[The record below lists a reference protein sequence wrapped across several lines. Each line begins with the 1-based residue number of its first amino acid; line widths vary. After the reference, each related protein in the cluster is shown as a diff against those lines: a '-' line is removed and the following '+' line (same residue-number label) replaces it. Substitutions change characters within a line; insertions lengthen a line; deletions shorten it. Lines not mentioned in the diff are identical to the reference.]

1 MATTA
6 ALAAISG
13 FSFGQ
18 QSDENPFPDVLARS
32 VLIRPFVL
40 DGSQVKLSGII
51 TQAPVHIRPQNPYQ
65 YFRMAVSHEN
75 ATEVWAVLVWGAD
88 SDFANLRPGVKVT
101 LLGTPTKDGSRRVQL
116 VQSIKQQPVSA
127 GEMSLTIDSR

>member
-1 MATTA
+1 MNLRRSLMATTA

-32 VLIRPFVL
+32 VLIRLCPGWFTSEIKWNHHP
-40 DGSQVKLSGII
+40 GTRAYS
-51 TQAPVHIRPQNPYQ
+51 TPNPYQ

-75 ATEVWAVLVWGAD
+75 ATEVMGRLSVG
-88 SDFANLRPGVKVT
+88 R
-101 LLGTPTKDGSRRVQL
+101 
-116 VQSIKQQPVSA
+116 
-127 GEMSLTIDSR
+127 

>member
-1 MATTA
+1 
-6 ALAAISG
+6 
-13 FSFGQ
+13 
-18 QSDENPFPDVLARS
+18 
-32 VLIRPFVL
+32 
-40 DGSQVKLSGII
+40 VKLSGII
-51 TQAPVHIRPQNPYQ
+51 TQAPEHIRPQNPYQ